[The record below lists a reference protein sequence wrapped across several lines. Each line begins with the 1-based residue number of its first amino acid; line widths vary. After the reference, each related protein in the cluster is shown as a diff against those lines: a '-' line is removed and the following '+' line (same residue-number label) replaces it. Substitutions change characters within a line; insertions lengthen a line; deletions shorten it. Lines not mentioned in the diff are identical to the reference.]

1 MIATAVSTP
10 RATSGGL
17 TATPRTRMGA
27 LATVTS
33 KIPALRRPVVR
44 AQDQINR
51 GWGDIDEVLEGV
63 RMIFIPGARRPAVW

>member
-10 RATSGGL
+10 GATSGGL
-17 TATPRTRMGA
+17 TATPRIGA